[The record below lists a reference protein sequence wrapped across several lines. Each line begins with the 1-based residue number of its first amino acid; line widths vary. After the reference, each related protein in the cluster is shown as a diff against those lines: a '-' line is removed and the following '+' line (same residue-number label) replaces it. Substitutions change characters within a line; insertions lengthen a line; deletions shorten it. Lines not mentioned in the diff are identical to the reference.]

1 MPETETPEKAFPGDL
16 FFKVVFYIG
25 WAVAFLFLLISIFSI
40 YSPQY
45 ISHFSQASYPYFFI
59 LLLEVPIHVL
69 SDIYLYPIVFVLYL
83 LFFGAM
89 IYVSIK
95 WRGEGFLSSPIEFY
109 AAMAALG
116 LTITLFLTLIIE
128 ALGIPIGGT
137 SIQTSLSQHPF
148 ETYLS
153 LIYAPFA
160 EETGFRIIPLGI
172 MAVVLLR
179 RYHPTS
185 WFDYVKVFFLPGHVR
200 RKYGEKFGKV
210 DYIMIAVTSILFAYA
225 HEAYGLW
232 SWGKIITV
240 LPVAVILAVG
250 FLKFGVYMDIPI
262 HWLFNGFTSL
272 YIINSAMEA
281 PTSLALIYE
290 IFIGI
295 VAFVFL
301 LVAYNR
307 WRSKNPPPSS
317 ERSDLPDN
325 V

>member
-1 MPETETPEKAFPGDL
+1 MPETADPSEGISGGL
-16 FFKVVFYIG
+16 FYTVVFSIG
-25 WAVAFLFLLISIFSI
+25 WAIAFLFLLISIFSI
-40 YSPQY
+40 YSPQWVL
-45 ISHFSQASYPYFFI
+45 HFSQTSYPYFFI
-59 LLLEVPIHVL
+59 LLLEVPIHAL
-69 SDIYLYPIVFVLYL
+69 SDVYLYPIVFVLYL

-95 WRGEGFLSSPIEFY
+95 WKGNGFLSSPIEFY
-109 AAMAALG
+109 AAMAAFG
-116 LTITLFLTLIIE
+116 LTITLFLTLLLE
-128 ALGIPIGGT
+128 AVGIPIGGA
-137 SIQTSLSQHPF
+137 SIQTSLEQHPF
-148 ETYLS
+148 ESYLA

-179 RYHPTS
+179 KYHPAS

-210 DYIMIAVTSILFAYA
+210 DYIMIAATSILFAYA

-272 YIINSAMEA
+272 YIVNSAMEV
-281 PTSLALIYE
+281 PTSLALVYE
-290 IFIGI
+290 IFMGI
-295 VAFVFL
+295 VAGIFL
-301 LVAYNR
+301 LVSYNR
-307 WRSKNPPPSS
+307 WKARNRPAVP
-317 ERSDLPDN
+317 EHSDVQSD